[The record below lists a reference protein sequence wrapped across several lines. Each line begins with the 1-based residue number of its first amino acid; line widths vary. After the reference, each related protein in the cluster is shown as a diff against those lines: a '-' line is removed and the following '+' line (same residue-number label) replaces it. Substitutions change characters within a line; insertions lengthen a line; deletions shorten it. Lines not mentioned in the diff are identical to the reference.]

1 MLKGSEL
8 QQRVTFMPL
17 RDIVSK
23 EIPRDLIQKI
33 EEVTQGKA
41 KLAIDLIQF
50 DPKFTKIMQQIFG
63 QVFVCE
69 DKETAKK
76 ISHGQRAF
84 QCVTLQG
91 DSYRT
96 DGVIGGGANTL
107 GNRLQQINQF
117 MEGEKDV
124 RKNS

>member
-1 MLKGSEL
+1 
-8 QQRVTFMPL
+8 
-17 RDIVSK
+17 
-23 EIPRDLIQKI
+23 
-33 EEVTQGKA
+33 
-41 KLAIDLIQF
+41 
-50 DPKFTKIMQQIFG
+50 
-63 QVFVCE
+63 VFICE
-69 DKETAKK
+69 DNDTAKK

-84 QCVTLQG
+84 ACVTLMG

-107 GNRLQQINQF
+107 GNRLQQIQQY